1 MLDLSLPSTPRLSDL
16 HRLFLSWSASFH
28 KKNTTEIYRHY
39 FRQHVE
45 RLGDIEVSKACPALF
60 AAVCQTWHSASAA
73 KRLFGWAKDE
83 ARIISDNALTGL
95 KLPTRAKRRRV
106 MTPTEAA
113 KILRA
118 SSPDF
123 RAICLAWRESF
134 ARPGEMR
141 RVRWSDLRS
150 SDPSLTVH
158 QALAVGSAYVLMF
171 DAKDASKRKHADTIR
186 VILISPRLGRLLSRM
201 WRRRESE
208 FALIF
213 QTSSGRAW
221 TRNAVR
227 CRWRRLLRRLGID
240 QDGRGEKLVPYSWRH
255 TGATAAAAAG
265 VRDRQLADI
274 LGHVETRTTTRYVH
288 LSPDELRA
296 SLIKSG
302 LWSAPKK

>member
-1 MLDLSLPSTPRLSDL
+1 MLELSLPASPRLSDL

-28 KKNTTEIYRHY
+28 HKTTTGIYRHY

-45 RLGDIEVSKACPALF
+45 RLGDVELSKVCPALF
-60 AAVCQTWHSASAA
+60 QAVCDSWHSAAAA

-83 ARIISDNALTGL
+83 SRLIAENVLTGL

-106 MTPTEAA
+106 MSRIEAV

-123 RAICLAWRESF
+123 RAIGLAWRESF
-134 ARPGEMR
+134 ARPGEMM

-150 SDPSLTVH
+150 SDPSLRVLD
-158 QALAVGSAYVLMF
+158 ALAVGSAYFLLF
-171 DAKDASKRKHADTIR
+171 DAKDSAKRKHADTIR
-186 VILISPRLGRLLSRM
+186 VILVSPRLGRMLARM
-201 WRRRESE
+201 ARRRESE

-213 QTSSGRAW
+213 QTSSKRAW

-227 CRWRRLLRRLGID
+227 CRWRRLLRRVGID

-288 LSPDELRA
+288 LSPDELRNA
-296 SLIKSG
+296 LFKSKI
-302 LWSAPKK
+302 WN